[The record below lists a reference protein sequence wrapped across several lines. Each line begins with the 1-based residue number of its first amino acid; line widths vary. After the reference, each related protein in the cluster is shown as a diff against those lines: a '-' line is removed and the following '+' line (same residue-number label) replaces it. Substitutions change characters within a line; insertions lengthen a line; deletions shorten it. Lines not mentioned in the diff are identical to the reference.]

1 MTSHTGGCA
10 CGQVR
15 YELTA
20 APARMLNCHCR
31 DCQRASG
38 SAFAAILIVP
48 ADGLR
53 LSGELRY
60 HAATSERDT
69 RIERGFCPTCGSPIA
84 GKLGARSD
92 VVFLRLSATGLHKCR
107 KIVPCQ
113 PHRAVASAIADGYL
127 AWVASR
133 LELQSG
139 GAPPLSPALFLATIQ
154 GMYSLIAIGRPAVAK
169 TAMIE
174 LSACV

>member
-1 MTSHTGGCA
+1 MTSLTGGCA

-20 APARMLNCHCR
+20 PPARMLNCHCR

-60 HAATSERDT
+60 HAVTSERNT
-69 RIERGFCPTCGSPIA
+69 RIERGPVRPA
-84 GKLGARSD
+84 AARSPGN
-92 VVFLRLSATGLHKCR
+92 SARGPTSCPPG
-107 KIVPCQ
+107 
-113 PHRAVASAIADGYL
+113 ASLDDPSMFRPQMNI
-127 AWVASR
+127 WRRS
-133 LELQSG
+133 
-139 GAPPLSPALFLATIQ
+139 APPWRHLDPKLPSFETRA
-154 GMYSLIAIGRPAVAK
+154 G
-169 TAMIE
+169 
-174 LSACV
+174 

>member
-1 MTSHTGGCA
+1 MTSHSGGCA

-60 HAATSERDT
+60 HAATSERNT

-92 VVFLRLSATGLHKCR
+92 VVFLQAASLDDPSMFSPEMNIWTRSA
-107 KIVPCQ
+107 Q
-113 PHRAVASAIADGYL
+113 P
-127 AWVASR
+127 WVALSGGR
-133 LELQSG
+133 LQSEQQPTDY
-139 GAPPLSPALFLATIQ
+139 APFIERFRAQ
-154 GMYSLIAIGRPAVAK
+154 GRFPS
-169 TAMIE
+169 
-174 LSACV
+174 

>member
-60 HAATSERDT
+60 HAVTSERNT

-84 GKLGARSD
+84 GRLGARSD
-92 VVFLRLSATGLHKCR
+92 VVILQA
-107 KIVPCQ
+107 
-113 PHRAVASAIADGYL
+113 ASLDDPSMFSPQMNI
-127 AWVASR
+127 WT
-133 LELQSG
+133 QS
-139 GAPPLSPALFLATIQ
+139 APPWHHLDPKLPSFETRA
-154 GMYSLIAIGRPAVAK
+154 G
-169 TAMIE
+169 
-174 LSACV
+174 

>member
-1 MTSHTGGCA
+1 MTPSHTGGCA

-38 SAFAAILIVP
+38 SAFAAFLIVP
-48 ADGLR
+48 TDGLR

-60 HAATSERDT
+60 HAATSEQNT

-84 GKLGARSD
+84 GRLARSD
-92 VVFLRLSATGLHKCR
+92 VVILLAASLDDPSMFSPEMKIWTRSAPQWHHLDPKLPSFET
-107 KIVPCQ
+107 
-113 PHRAVASAIADGYL
+113 RAG
-127 AWVASR
+127 
-133 LELQSG
+133 
-139 GAPPLSPALFLATIQ
+139 
-154 GMYSLIAIGRPAVAK
+154 
-169 TAMIE
+169 
-174 LSACV
+174 

>member
-60 HAATSERDT
+60 HAATSERNT
-69 RIERGFCPTCGSPIA
+69 QIERGFCPTCGSPIA
-84 GKLGARSD
+84 GNSARGPTSCSS
-92 VVFLRLSATGLHKCR
+92 RPPASMTRRCSAR
-107 KIVPCQ
+107 
-113 PHRAVASAIADGYL
+113 R
-127 AWVASR
+127 
-133 LELQSG
+133 
-139 GAPPLSPALFLATIQ
+139 
-154 GMYSLIAIGRPAVAK
+154 
-169 TAMIE
+169 
-174 LSACV
+174 

>member
-20 APARMLNCHCR
+20 VPARMLNCHCR

-60 HAATSERDT
+60 HAVTSERNT

-84 GKLGARSD
+84 GRLGARSD
-92 VVFLRLSATGLHKCR
+92 VVILQA
-107 KIVPCQ
+107 
-113 PHRAVASAIADGYL
+113 ASLDDPSMFSPQVNI
-127 AWVASR
+127 WTRS
-133 LELQSG
+133 
-139 GAPPLSPALFLATIQ
+139 APPWHHLDPKLPSFETRA
-154 GMYSLIAIGRPAVAK
+154 G
-169 TAMIE
+169 
-174 LSACV
+174 

>member
-10 CGQVR
+10 CGKGR

-31 DCQRASG
+31 DCQCASG

-48 ADGLR
+48 ADGPR

-60 HAATSERDT
+60 HAVSSERNT

-84 GKLGARSD
+84 
-92 VVFLRLSATGLHKCR
+92 VFLQAASLDDPSMFSPRMNIWTRSATPWHHLDPKL
-107 KIVPCQ
+107 PSFET
-113 PHRAVASAIADGYL
+113 RAG
-127 AWVASR
+127 
-133 LELQSG
+133 
-139 GAPPLSPALFLATIQ
+139 
-154 GMYSLIAIGRPAVAK
+154 
-169 TAMIE
+169 
-174 LSACV
+174 